1 MGVFALCAESRHV
14 TMFYYIATVAVVA
27 FCVAVGLI
35 IRHFSRGEYGTKPP
49 PFADP
54 DSHMSI
60 F

>member
-1 MGVFALCAESRHV
+1 
-14 TMFYYIATVAVVA
+14 MFYYIATVAVVA

>member
-1 MGVFALCAESRHV
+1 
-14 TMFYYIATVAVVA
+14 MFYYIATVAVVA
-27 FCVAVGLI
+27 FCVAAGLI
-35 IRHFSRGEYGTKPP
+35 IRHFSRGEYVTKPP